1 MPVTKSSKGKLPL
14 VLVAPENY
22 LVVHEKAQQLIG
34 RFSGR
39 LLIVGGARCVW
50 DDLAGV
56 GFQDTDILCIND
68 IVMHFPGKVKHFFS
82 NDSTFTP
89 RWLLSRRRNLRKA
102 YGPVEYVHTCN
113 KGAEYNWPWDGQGTS
128 ALGAVFSGLA
138 MGYDKI
144 ILCGVPLDDT
154 GNYFDPPWVKSDFM
168 NNIGLTGSTS
178 IKCWGKAMREVFNG
192 KVTSCSGRTRELLG
206 LPS

>member
-1 MPVTKSSKGKLPL
+1 MTKSSKEKSHLA
-14 VLVAPENY
+14 LVAPENY
-22 LVVHEKAQQLIG
+22 LVVHEKAKQLIG

-50 DDLAGV
+50 DDLV
-56 GFQDTDILCIND
+56 SVDFRNTDILCIND

-82 NDSTFTP
+82 NDSMYTP
-89 RWLLSRRRNLRKA
+89 RWLSSRRRNLCKF

-113 KGAEYNWPWDGQGTS
+113 KGAEYNWPWNGEGTS

-144 ILCGVPLDDT
+144 ILCGISLDDS
-154 GNYFDPPWVKSDFM
+154 GHYFDPPWMMSDFM
-168 NNIGLTGSTS
+168 SMGLTGSTK
-178 IKCWGKAMREVFNG
+178 IKCWVRAMEIFDG

-206 LPS
+206 LPT